1 MQNADKS
8 KRVWKMPEVKDI
20 VNKYGAQKPE
30 KATWG
35 DFLYVFAMMYSDYFP
50 KVLRNESD
58 LVKATIC
65 YLEIR
70 RGIHGR
76 QNQLA
81 GFHMRAAKTR
91 WSSDSYS
98 TCFILLCL
106 IKKK

>member
-58 LVKATIC
+58 LVKAAIC
-65 YLEIR
+65 YLEDPDAPD
-70 RGIHGR
+70 GV
-76 QNQLA
+76 A
-81 GFHMRAAKTR
+81 FVR
-91 WSSDSYS
+91 WVSVVEFTGDKINWRD
-98 TCFILLCL
+98 FI
-106 IKKK
+106 

>member
-35 DFLYVFAMMYSDYFP
+35 DFLYVFSMMYSDYFP

-65 YLEIR
+65 YLEDPDAPD
-70 RGIHGR
+70 GV
-76 QNQLA
+76 A
-81 GFHMRAAKTR
+81 FVR
-91 WSSDSYS
+91 WVSVVEFTGDKINWRD
-98 TCFILLCL
+98 FI
-106 IKKK
+106 

>member
-50 KVLRNESD
+50 KVLRNEPE
-58 LVKATIC
+58 LVKATVA
-65 YLEIR
+65 YLEDPDAPEGVAFVR
-70 RGIHGR
+70 W
-76 QNQLA
+76 LA
-81 GFHMRAAKTR
+81 VQEFSGDKTS
-91 WSSDSYS
+91 WKDY
-98 TCFILLCL
+98 I
-106 IKKK
+106 

>member
-20 VNKYGAQKPE
+20 VNKYGVQKPE

-65 YLEIR
+65 YLEDPDAPD
-70 RGIHGR
+70 G
-76 QNQLA
+76 
-81 GFHMRAAKTR
+81 AAFVR
-91 WSSDSYS
+91 WVSVVEFTGEKINWRD
-98 TCFILLCL
+98 FI
-106 IKKK
+106 